1 MSFAQWPM
9 AARVALL
16 VTLVAVA
23 KLTLDVMVWMFSAPT
38 PVNRTVEDSVTWART
53 TAGTAETLIVTCR
66 SLLEV
71 IPSYWITGALV
82 FVAGSYFMLLALGA
96 TAYRTLYL
104 NK

>member
-1 MSFAQWPM
+1 
-9 AARVALL
+9 
-16 VTLVAVA
+16 
-23 KLTLDVMVWMFSAPT
+23 
-38 PVNRTVEDSVTWART
+38 
-53 TAGTAETLIVTCR
+53 VTCR